1 MCACVVENL
10 PMNAF
15 VAGFSRQGQIVSRE
29 RVAQM
34 TDREREGFVGEFL
47 TAVLDSDTPL
57 SLDFNERLGNY
68 AIDQYV

>member
-1 MCACVVENL
+1 
-10 PMNAF
+10 
-15 VAGFSRQGQIVSRE
+15 
-29 RVAQM
+29 M

-68 AIDQYV
+68 AIDQYVSALVSI